1 MNQSYQFRLAQYTRW
16 IDLLLLNGL
25 FGLAYW
31 AYFPYKSINDTYL
44 ILQLTLN
51 LTWWGL
57 TYLLQT
63 YSLSRHETSVETL
76 VRRYLQAVLLEIL
89 TITAFLYFSKYGE
102 NVSRLVLGGTMV
114 SFAVSGSLL
123 RVLSIQWLR
132 NHRRSGH
139 NESGYLTV
147 GNCELGDILRQRFA
161 ERHDLG
167 VQHRGSFEFGGR
179 KLEDELLRLEM
190 LIEQTRPESLYCCL
204 SSLSPEQVQG
214 IIQLGERQRAHIRLV
229 PDFRGFLPYQAS
241 IQYHD
246 VVPVINVST
255 RPYSNVTD
263 ETYKRAFDLLFS
275 VTVMLLGA
283 PVFALVAGAVKV
295 LSPGPVFFRQ
305 ERTGR
310 WGEPFYIYKFRTMR
324 PDAHKMN
331 LQHSQGDYDPR
342 VTPIGRFLRKSR
354 LDELP
359 QFINVLKGDMSVVG
373 PRPLYRYDVE
383 MLMEA
388 SPAHFKKLLTVKPGI
403 TSIGQLKVGYADSL
417 SLNLKRMSHDL
428 HYLRKYSLWYDLYLI
443 GLTLQTMLAGRG
455 K

>member
-1 MNQSYQFRLAQYTRW
+1 MNQQYQTRLAQYTRW
-16 IDLLLLNGL
+16 IDLLLLNL
-25 FGLAYW
+25 VFGLAYQF
-31 AYFPYKSINDTYL
+31 YFPFDPISDAYL

-51 LTWWGL
+51 LTWLGM

-63 YSLSRHETSVETL
+63 YTVSRHEMSVEVL
-76 VRRYLQAVLLEIL
+76 LRRFLRAVLLGVL
-89 TITAFLYFSKYGE
+89 TITGFLYFSKYGE
-102 NVSRLVLGGTMV
+102 NVSRLLLGSTMAG
-114 SFAVSGSLL
+114 FALSGALG
-123 RVLSIQWLR
+123 RVLIVHWLR
-132 NHRRSGH
+132 NFRRAGR

-147 GNCELGDILRQRFA
+147 GSCELGEILRQRFA
-161 ERHDLG
+161 QRHDLG
-167 VQHRGSFEFGGR
+167 VQHRGTFEFGGR
-179 KLEDELLRLEM
+179 SMEDELRRLES
-190 LIEQTRPESLYCCL
+190 LIETTRPDSLYCCL
-204 SSLSPEQVQG
+204 TTLTPEQVQG
-214 IIQLGERQRAHIRLV
+214 IIQIGERQRAHIRLV
-229 PDFRGFLPYQAS
+229 PDFRGFLPYQATLH
-241 IQYHD
+241 YHD
-246 VVPVINVST
+246 AVPVIDVST
-255 RPYSNVTD
+255 RPYSNVAD
-263 ETYKRAFDLLFS
+263 ESYKRAFDLLFS

-295 LSPGPVFFRQ
+295 FSPGPVFFRQ

-310 WGEPFYIYKFRTMR
+310 WGQPFYIYKFRTMR
-324 PDAHKMN
+324 TDAHKMG
-331 LQHSQGDYDPR
+331 LQHSQGDHDPR

-359 QFINVLKGDMSVVG
+359 QFINVLKGEMSVVG

-388 SPAHFKKLLTVKPGI
+388 SPIHFKKLLTVKPGI

-443 GLTLQTMLAGRG
+443 GLTVQVMVLRRG